1 MTRKGTWTAAGALAQ
16 TVDMAKG
23 GDVADDVTTC
33 SECDGTGWER
43 IPGKERT
50 VRHCQS
56 CDYWDRRRGVAPG
69 VPEDERGATLEN
81 YEPNGFNLAAIQHA
95 GLFVQGVHQGLFIH
109 GPVGTGKTRLA
120 CSILN
125 DIWKA
130 KTARVR
136 FIRVPELLVRLQPSH
151 STEDESDNLIADLS
165 EVPVLVLDDVG
176 ANAGTDFSRRMLQIL
191 VDARADRGNRTVWT
205 SNLDTDELAEFL
217 GDSRVSS
224 RIVGSCR
231 IVELGGPD
239 QRRTRKPRTTIPPKA
254 KPGGSRW

>member
-1 MTRKGTWTAAGALAQ
+1 MTGEAEAVCLT
-16 TVDMAKG
+16 
-23 GDVADDVTTC
+23 
-33 SECDGTGWER
+33 CDGTGWER
-43 IPGKERT
+43 VPGKDRT
-50 VRHCQS
+50 VRHCES

-69 VPEDERGATLEN
+69 VPEPERGATLEN
-81 YEPNGFNLAAIQHA
+81 YEPNGHNLDAIRHA

-136 FIRVPELLVRLQPSH
+136 FIRVPEVLIRLQPSH
-151 STEDESDNLIADLS
+151 STEAESDTLIADLS
-165 EVPVLVLDDVG
+165 EVPVLALDDVG

-191 VDARADRGNRTVWT
+191 VDARADRANRTIWT
-205 SNLDTDELAEFL
+205 SNLDPEELGEFL
-217 GDSRVSS
+217 GDVRIPS

-239 QRRTRKPRTTIPPKA
+239 QRLTRKAKATVPAKA

>member
-1 MTRKGTWTAAGALAQ
+1 MTDQAA
-16 TVDMAKG
+16 VCS
-23 GDVADDVTTC
+23 TC
-33 SECDGTGWER
+33 EGTGWER
-43 IPGKERT
+43 VPGKDRT
-50 VRHCQS
+50 VRHCES

-69 VPEDERGATLEN
+69 VPEPERGATLEN
-81 YEPNGFNLAAIQHA
+81 YEPNGHNLAAIQHA

-120 CSILN
+120 CSIVN

-130 KTARVR
+130 KLSRVR
-136 FIRVPELLVRLQPSH
+136 FMRVPELMTRLQPSH
-151 STEDESDNLIADLS
+151 STESEADTLIADLT

-191 VDARADRGNRTVWT
+191 VDARADRSHRTIWT
-205 SNLDTDELAEFL
+205 SNLDPEELGTFL
-217 GDSRVSS
+217 GDERLPS

-231 IVELGGPD
+231 IVELDGPD
-239 QRRTRKPRTTIPPKA
+239 QRLTRRAKTTIPAKA